1 MRRRDFIGVI
11 GGMAA
16 TWPLAAPAQQV
27 QRIRR
32 WGVLWSIPADQP
44 DAQARHAAFLQALR
58 QLVGQ
63 RAAMCRSRLAGLLAM
78 QRSPANKRRN
88 WPLLHLLSSWQLAA
102 RVLPP
107 YCRQPAPYRSCL
119 RSFLIQSAL
128 DLSRASR
135 SQAAMPPAS

>member
-32 WGVLWSIPADQP
+32 LGVLWSIPADQP

-58 QLVGQ
+58 QLGWTEGGNVQ
-63 RAAMCRSRLAGLLAM
+63 IEARWSAGDVAIT
-78 QRSPANKRRN
+78 RK
-88 WPLLHLLSSWQLAA
+88 
-102 RVLPP
+102 
-107 YCRQPAPYRSCL
+107 
-119 RSFLIQSAL
+119 
-128 DLSRASR
+128 
-135 SQAAMPPAS
+135 QAAELD